1 MKFPMGY
8 QSFHS
13 DLGFNFQ
20 LNRLLSFVPEDELRK
35 IAKEIKSLSDWK
47 KLFLDAAETS
57 ERADADLV
65 AAFYY
70 RAAEFFMHP
79 RDPDKVAAY
88 DRFIDIFYRST
99 GDMGYRRIQIPY
111 DNSMLPALIF
121 QAKGGEKDRII
132 LHGGFDSVMEELTG
146 WAQYFAE
153 LNYRVILFEGP
164 GQGAALR
171 KSRLVMTPDWERPV
185 KAVLDHLD
193 VQSCTIIGISLGG
206 YLAPRAAAFE
216 PRIKRVAVV
225 DVLDD
230 FFDCYASRVG
240 ESVAVKLRQLL
251 DAKQRPVINDLMS
264 RLTSGKPE
272 MEFALA
278 HGMEV
283 CGATDAFDFLTWLQ
297 KLNTAPFSRQITQD
311 FLLLAGAQDH
321 IVPLHQFYRQAKN
334 LVNVRSLTGRIFT
347 AQEQAQNHCQVGNI
361 ALVLKFIAAWLD
373 FQMDNTS
380 APQQS

>member
-47 KLFLDAAETS
+47 KLFMDAAETS
-57 ERADADLV
+57 ERAAADLV

-146 WAQYFAE
+146 WAQY
-153 LNYRVILFEGP
+153 Y
-164 GQGAALR
+164 
-171 KSRLVMTPDWERPV
+171 
-185 KAVLDHLD
+185 AV
-193 VQSCTIIGISLGG
+193 SS
-206 YLAPRAAAFE
+206 
-216 PRIKRVAVV
+216 
-225 DVLDD
+225 
-230 FFDCYASRVG
+230 
-240 ESVAVKLRQLL
+240 
-251 DAKQRPVINDLMS
+251 
-264 RLTSGKPE
+264 
-272 MEFALA
+272 
-278 HGMEV
+278 
-283 CGATDAFDFLTWLQ
+283 
-297 KLNTAPFSRQITQD
+297 
-311 FLLLAGAQDH
+311 
-321 IVPLHQFYRQAKN
+321 
-334 LVNVRSLTGRIFT
+334 
-347 AQEQAQNHCQVGNI
+347 
-361 ALVLKFIAAWLD
+361 
-373 FQMDNTS
+373 
-380 APQQS
+380 